1 MKIFLTVSGLKK
13 HKVVNAFHQTLKL
26 ISNEG
31 SMIYFITG
39 ITGTLVPVIV
49 EDLMKKD
56 PNPFFYFAIR
66 KDAKGNTVQARF
78 ESVVN
83 SLDLDPTFRRKLAE
97 RSRLVEIDV
106 EKEKLGIAPT
116 LYSELIENTEKIL
129 HGAADVRFGQPY
141 EKMRIPNVVFPR
153 KIYDLFDAIKQ
164 YRETCRKSSPALYY
178 ISTGYAYGMHQTPI
192 PEDFPEFHP
201 GKPENTYVR
210 TKAETKWFMLD
221 KISRINDPIVIFE
234 PTIIGGSARTGR
246 TRTYNLHYILIML
259 GYLGKLPFLTAPEN
273 TIDIVPVDWVA
284 AVISD
289 IMAKDQYHQ
298 GVVRLASGS
307 QAVPVKTLHDA
318 GYDYYITHDPVPG
331 HEIPKIRFVPQWLF
345 YAMITAQKIVY
356 RAMYFCTRRKR
367 FRKMVKGIGLLEG
380 YFPYI
385 TRPKVFEN
393 SRSREI
399 IARYT
404 DCSAAPAIQDIR
416 DEEGRLVEKGYFEKI
431 MADTLE
437 TGWGGLVDFKR
448 LEKQTAGFKS
458 PLLPDKAARTP

>member
-1 MKIFLTVSGLKK
+1 
-13 HKVVNAFHQTLKL
+13 
-26 ISNEG
+26 
-31 SMIYFITG
+31 MIYFITG

-49 EDLMKKD
+49 EELMKKD
-56 PNPFFYFAIR
+56 PDPFFYFAIR
-66 KDAKGNTVQARF
+66 EDNKGNTVQARF

-83 SLDLDPTFRRKLAE
+83 SLDLDPMSRRKLAE
-97 RSRLVEIDV
+97 RSRLVEIDA
-106 EKEKLGIAPT
+106 EKEKLGITPA

-129 HGAADVRFGQPY
+129 HGAADVRFGRPY
-141 EKMRIPNVVFPR
+141 EKIRIPNVVFPR

-164 YRETCRKSSPALYY
+164 HRETSGKGAPVLYY
-178 ISTGYAYGMHQTPI
+178 ISTGYSYGMYKRSI

-201 GKPENTYVR
+201 GKPDNTYSR
-210 TKAETKWFMLD
+210 TKAEAKRFMLD
-221 KISRINDPIVIFE
+221 KINRCNDPIVIFE
-234 PTIIGGSARTGR
+234 PTIIGGSARNGR

-289 IMAKDQYHQ
+289 IMAKDRYHQ

-307 QAVPVKTLHDA
+307 RAVPVKTLHDA
-318 GYDYYITHDPVPG
+318 AYAYYTTHDPVPG

-345 YAMITAQKIVY
+345 HVMITAQKIVY
-356 RAMYFCTRRKR
+356 QALYFCTRRKQ
-367 FRKMVKGIGLLEG
+367 FRKIVKGIGLLEG
-380 YFPYI
+380 YIPYI
-385 TRPKVFEN
+385 TRRKVFEN
-393 SRSREI
+393 SRSLEI

-404 DCSAAPAIQDIR
+404 DCSEAPVIQDIR
-416 DEEGRLVEKGYFEKI
+416 DTEGRLEQKGYFEKI

-448 LEKQTAGFKS
+448 YSLGSRRARMKEKRVLE
-458 PLLPDKAARTP
+458 R